1 MTMLANA
8 AIGEYRLL
16 ESLGAGGMGEVYRA
30 VHSRIGRVV
39 AVKILSGAE
48 PGAGL
53 AERFMNEARI
63 QAGLHHPHIAEFYD
77 FVEFEGR
84 PCIIMEYVDGITLD
98 DRIRRARGGLP
109 VAEALAIFRA
119 VVEAIA
125 YLHERG
131 ILHRDIKSSN
141 IKLSSA
147 GQVKLLDFGIA
158 KDPSSKR
165 LTMVGGCVGTMD
177 YLAPEQIRGRP
188 ADARADVWSL
198 GVLFYEMLT
207 ANMPFAA
214 DSVGVLCERISRAEY
229 PIPTLASPMSDDLQ
243 RIIGRCLRSDASE
256 RYHDARELLD
266 DLKQIGRSP
275 PAQTALADRGF
286 RSRGWSAWREHWPL
300 IGSGFLLAG
309 VLLAGFLW
317 KMRPGTVVDA
327 PPMSAG
333 SEPMV
338 HAGLQG
344 AALRVVRIGTIDGP
358 ADIYEDGRLLGT
370 TVKVFEKPYP
380 VGAHVVLTLKREG
393 HEDERVAFEV
403 RQSGNE
409 FLAWQLRPKERK

>member
-1 MTMLANA
+1 MLANA

-30 VHSRIGRVV
+30 IHSRIGRVV

-48 PGAGL
+48 PGPGL
-53 AERFMNEARI
+53 AERFINEARI
-63 QAGLHHPHIAEFYD
+63 QAGLHHPHIAELYD
-77 FVEFEGR
+77 FVEFDGR
-84 PCIIMEYVDGITLD
+84 PCIIMEYVDGITLH
-98 DRIRRARGGLP
+98 DRIQRARGGMP
-109 VAEALAIFRA
+109 ASEALTVFRA

-125 YLHERG
+125 YLHGRG

-141 IKLSSA
+141 IKLSSS

-158 KDPSSKR
+158 KDPGSKR

-177 YLAPEQIRGRP
+177 YLAPEQIRGKS

-229 PIPTLASPMSDDLQ
+229 RTPTLASPLSADLQ
-243 RIIGRCLRSDASE
+243 RIIGRCLRSDAAE

-266 DLKQIGRSP
+266 DLGQIGQSP
-275 PAQTALADRGF
+275 PALTPAAERGF
-286 RSRGWSAWREHWPL
+286 RSGGWSTWRGNWPL
-300 IGSGFLLAG
+300 IGAGFLLAG
-309 VLLAGFLW
+309 VLFVGFFW
-317 KMRPGTVVDA
+317 KMRPETAVDA
-327 PPMSAG
+327 PPRSSLEHAA
-333 SEPMV
+333 P
-338 HAGLQG
+338 AGLPG

-358 ADIYEDGRLLGT
+358 ADIYEEGKLLGT
-370 TVKVFEKPYP
+370 TARVFEKPYP
-380 VGAHVVLTLKREG
+380 VGAHVALMLKREG
-393 HEDERVAFEV
+393 HEDERVEFEV

-409 FLAWQLRPKERK
+409 FLAWQLRPKGRQ